1 MNKKKT
7 DRKRFWQK
15 LLSQYRLVIL
25 NEETFEEQTSFRL
38 SRLNVIIIVT
48 FVFTFLFSGTILLVA
63 YTPIKEY
70 MPGYSSTQMKKQ
82 AAENAIRLDSIM
94 NAYMQSNQQLLS
106 IRKVLT
112 GELNIEEFRE
122 NKRLID
128 SVFPIRTIPKRISE
142 DSILRNIVEQE
153 DKYNVIENGQSK
165 VDFVLFPPA
174 TGNISQSY
182 DPQNKHFAVDI
193 VLNEN
198 DPVKAVAEGTVI
210 FSEWTADTGYVIIIE
225 HPYRLLSAYKHNS
238 SLSKMQGDTVFAGE
252 VIATAGDTGELST
265 GFHLHFEIWIDGYP
279 MNPEN
284 FIDFSQNSL

>member
-128 SVFPIRTIPKRISE
+128 SVFPIRTIPKRIPE

>member
-128 SVFPIRTIPKRISE
+128 SVFPIRTIPKRIPE

-193 VLNEN
+193 VQNEN